1 MPDEAPATGRGHIG
15 AEIYDQVEQ
24 MLANEKITRTEA
36 FNRLSEQT
44 GRRAGTVA
52 ANYYRVA
59 RQRGAKLAPRRR
71 RTAGGRGGRRGRGP
85 ADVQG
90 ALRRAQAALDEL
102 TTVVRAQEQEVTR
115 LRGENESYAE
125 IKRLMKRVK

>member
-1 MPDEAPATGRGHIG
+1 MPDEAPATSRGRIG

-24 MLANEKITRTEA
+24 MLANENITRTEA

-44 GRRAGTVA
+44 GRRPGTRA

-59 RQRGAKLAPRRR
+59 RQRGAHLAPRRR
-71 RTAGGRGGRRGRGP
+71 RTAGARRGRRGRGA

-102 TTVVRAQEQEVTR
+102 TAVVRAQEQEVTR
-115 LRGENESYAE
+115 LRSENESYAE